1 MEDKKIV
8 QALEDENL
16 DKVAGG
22 ASDLRG
28 KWICENCHAIWDTRC
43 YKECPWCHG
52 PLVQIQ

>member
-8 QALEDENL
+8 QALEDEKL

-28 KWICENCHAIWDTRC
+28 KWICENCHAIWDAQR